1 MFRFTLQV
9 FSLEYCAPEV
19 AQAVARG
26 DRAMVASGAA
36 DMWAVGIIA
45 YQLATGK
52 SSMRCLYNFVFIK
65 QNVAVCFFEKG
76 YVQSLFTAYCGS

>member
-1 MFRFTLQV
+1 MRLSTNAATLLQV

-26 DRAMVASGAA
+26 DRAMVASVAA

-45 YQLATGK
+45 YQLATG
-52 SSMRCLYNFVFIK
+52 
-65 QNVAVCFFEKG
+65 E
-76 YVQSLFTAYCGS
+76 